1 MYLATPGPLAVTMI
15 TSHMAAIHDLTIA
28 GLFIGKAGERA
39 AQSHP
44 RLTAAPGR
52 PASNEGQERCT
63 EVRANGTG
71 GMLMRSVQRVWMS
84 QPCCSYG
91 VRVASTSYAIGADDT
106 GMTHLRLFGLFG
118 PGRIVVARAGTTV
131 RSVEKGSC
139 PRRTGAE
146 VLTFEDE

>member
-63 EVRANGTG
+63 EVRANAAEGRRCGVAATRERG
-71 GMLMRSVQRVWMS
+71 VGI
-84 QPCCSYG
+84 PCLP
-91 VRVASTSYAIGADDT
+91 RAAS
-106 GMTHLRLFGLFG
+106 RLGE
-118 PGRIVVARAGTTV
+118 VTAR
-131 RSVEKGSC
+131 
-139 PRRTGAE
+139 
-146 VLTFEDE
+146 